1 MTRRSS
7 ASTFEICPWKNKK
20 PSAYESTTLGFEMEK
35 YDLQI
40 GVTGAEHGGETGHFH
55 LAAAAFARLLIVT
68 MVPDF
73 TKGSLAVDSFL
84 EPTQGFFHR
93 FTFL

>member
-1 MTRRSS
+1 M
-7 ASTFEICPWKNKK
+7 
-20 PSAYESTTLGFEMEK
+20 TLGFEK
-35 YDLQI
+35 QKNDLQI

-68 MVPDF
+68 MVADLF
-73 TKGSLAVDSFL
+73 EGSLAVDSFF